1 MNHLTRTTMQTAIN
15 AFEKQKTVLSQ
26 SCDVAMNKKTRTS
39 LCHVVNGFIHHD
51 LFHTYQHRTSRK
63 HHNHCIFPLGII
75 VINISTPYD
84 SFIFSSYYVVFKI

>member
-1 MNHLTRTTMQTAIN
+1 MQTAIN

-51 LFHTYQHRTSRK
+51 LFHTYQHRKSRK
-63 HHNHCIFPLGII
+63 HQNHCTFLLE
-75 VINISTPYD
+75 VIAINACTLYD
-84 SFIFSSYYVVFKI
+84 YFVFSLYDVVFKI